1 MNDFFTHSL
10 FNLVSIVAFLISIIT
25 LVISTMYIFKKKI
38 AFQNSNSISVKDFK
52 SDFKSD
58 LNQISNK
65 LKSKEKVISDLRTK
79 LELKKSFEDEL
90 IKTIYEVESKENFD
104 SKELLR
110 ELKLKLQNLGEIDKK
125 QIVKNSTALDDK
137 GMFQK
142 ELERLHPEL
151 SFQERT
157 LCTYFR
163 LHLSSKEIAVIEGIT
178 NGTVRVYKNKI
189 KHKMGLNAEESLNQY
204 LCNLS
209 NKKAA

>member
-10 FNLVSIVAFLISIIT
+10 FNLVSIVALFISVIT
-25 LVISTMYIFKKKI
+25 LVISTTYIFKKRMI
-38 AFQNSNSISVKDFK
+38 FENSNMTPSKVI
-52 SDFKSD
+52 KSD
-58 LNQISNK
+58 LNQFNDKIR
-65 LKSKEKVISDLRTK
+65 SKEKVISDLKTK
-79 LELKKSFEDEL
+79 LELKKSFENEL
-90 IKTIYEVESKENFD
+90 IKTIYEVESNDGYDTKV
-104 SKELLR
+104 LLN
-110 ELKLKLQNLGEIDKK
+110 ELKLKLQNLTEIDKK

-137 GMFQK
+137 GLFQK
-142 ELERLHPEL
+142 ELERIHPEL

-189 KHKMGLNAEESLNQY
+189 KHKMGLSAEESLNEY

-209 NKKAA
+209 QKKAA

>member
-10 FNLVSIVAFLISIIT
+10 FNLVSIVALFISVIT
-25 LVISTMYIFKKKI
+25 LVISTSYIFKKRI
-38 AFQNSNSISVKDFK
+38 AFQNTDVLPAKEFK
-52 SDFKSD
+52 SDV
-58 LNQISNK
+58 NQFNDK
-65 LKSKEKVISDLRTK
+65 LRSKEKVISDLKTK

-90 IKTIYEVESKENFD
+90 IKTIYEVESKENFN
-104 SKELLR
+104 SKELLN
-110 ELKLKLQNLGEIDKK
+110 ELKLKLQNLSEIDKK
-125 QIVKNSTALDDK
+125 QLVKNSTALDDK
-137 GMFQK
+137 GMFQR

-151 SFQERT
+151 SYQERT

-163 LHLSSKEIAVIEGIT
+163 LHLSSKEISVIEGIT

-189 KHKMGLNAEESLNQY
+189 KHKIGLNQEESLNQY

>member
-10 FNLVSIVAFLISIIT
+10 FNLVSIVALFISVIT
-25 LVISTMYIFKKKI
+25 LVISTSYIFKKRI
-38 AFQNSNSISVKDFK
+38 AFQNTDVLPAKEFK
-52 SDFKSD
+52 SDV
-58 LNQISNK
+58 NQFNDK
-65 LKSKEKVISDLRTK
+65 LRSKEKVISDLKTK

-90 IKTIYEVESKENFD
+90 IKTIYEVESKENFN
-104 SKELLR
+104 SKELLN
-110 ELKLKLQNLGEIDKK
+110 ELKLKLQNLSEIDKK
-125 QIVKNSTALDDK
+125 QLVKNSTALDDK
-137 GMFQK
+137 GMFQR

-151 SFQERT
+151 SYQERT

-189 KHKMGLNAEESLNQY
+189 KHKIGLNQEESLNQY